1 MTLSMAV
8 MPMSNFPS
16 IRLVSWNT
24 DEGVGVSST
33 SSPSRAKNP
42 LSWAAQIG
50 QLNPPGNTIT
60 WRVSSAAPG
69 RGTPRR
75 ARARSRI
82 VNALIARTLPR
93 RTLPRLTPGGTR
105 SYDQRHIP
113 EENAMAIR
121 VLELHH
127 HGIRVGA
134 TQEDA
139 DKAMRFYNEVL
150 GLSHDPGRPY
160 IPTIPGYW
168 VDVGGRAQIHLM
180 GVNGQS
186 KFARSEEH
194 TSELQSLAY
203 LVCRLLLEKK
213 KKTRTSMR

>member
-75 ARARSRI
+75 ARARSRA
-82 VNALIARTLPR
+82 VDVLIARTLPR

-105 SYDQRHIP
+105 SYDQRHIR
-113 EENAMAIR
+113 E
-121 VLELHH
+121 
-127 HGIRVGA
+127 
-134 TQEDA
+134 EDA
-139 DKAMRFYNEVL
+139 IAADDIQEACSELDRL
-150 GLSHDPGRPY
+150 GVS
-160 IPTIPGYW
+160 YW
-168 VDVGGRAQIHLM
+168 VSEGVVGP
-180 GVNGQS
+180 QS
-186 KFARSEEH
+186 QEIFMHAPAGNMI
-194 TSELQSLAY
+194 ELQGAGT
-203 LVCRLLLEKK
+203 CRCKGSD
-213 KKTRTSMR
+213 RADVSGMR

>member
-82 VNALIARTLPR
+82 VGVLIARTLPR

-105 SYDQRHIP
+105 SYDQRHIR
-113 EENAMAIR
+113 EEDAMAIR
-121 VLELHH
+121 VLERL
-127 HGIRVGA
+127 GVSYWVSEGVVGPRS
-134 TQEDA
+134 QQIF
-139 DKAMRFYNEVL
+139 M
-150 GLSHDPGRPY
+150 HDPAGNMIELHGAGTCRCK
-160 IPTIPGYW
+160 GSDRA
-168 VDVGGRAQIHLM
+168 DVSG
-180 GVNGQS
+180 
-186 KFARSEEH
+186 
-194 TSELQSLAY
+194 
-203 LVCRLLLEKK
+203 
-213 KKTRTSMR
+213 MR